1 MQGKSGQASHVAPA
15 VARASDAFALEAL
28 DAPGASPAGAGEPA
42 AQAEVVRLV
51 NEVLATAIRERASDI
66 HFEPFE
72 HEFRVRCRVDGALR
86 ETMAPPPALARP
98 VISRL
103 KVLANVNLAE
113 RRVPQDGRIRMTLG
127 GQAADFR
134 LSTLPTQFGESV
146 VLRVLD
152 QAAGRLELAEIGL
165 PEPVLAGVSAVLERP
180 HGMFIVTGPTG
191 SGKTTTLYS
200 CLKRLNT
207 TAAKLLTIEDPVE
220 YEIEGIMQVAVN
232 PVANLTFARALR
244 TFLRQ
249 DPDVVMVGEIR
260 DTETAQIGIQAALT
274 GHLVLATLH
283 TNDAPSAMTRLADL
297 GVEPFL
303 LASTVEAV
311 LAQRLLRRVCPDC
324 REAYE
329 PTAALRAQ
337 VGLIPEQGSGEMFYR
352 ATGCL
357 ACRQTGYRGRLG
369 LFEFLPLTDRLRELV
384 AEGAPLMELRR
395 QATEEGMVALREA
408 GLRAARGGETTLEE
422 ILKYT

>member
-1 MQGKSGQASHVAPA
+1 MQGEPGQTSPSHSASAP
-15 VARASDAFALEAL
+15 EAL
-28 DAPGASPAGAGEPA
+28 DAPDGASAAPGDAGGPP
-42 AQAEVVRLV
+42 EVIRFV
-51 NEVLATAIRERASDI
+51 NDVLARAVQQRASDV

-86 ETMAPPPALARP
+86 ETASPPLALARP

-127 GQAADFR
+127 GQAVDFR

-152 QAAGRLELAEIGL
+152 QTAGRLGLEEIGL
-165 PEPVLAGVSAVLERP
+165 PEALLAGVAGVLARP

-232 PVANLTFARALR
+232 PAADLTFARALR

-249 DPDVVMVGEIR
+249 DPDIVMVGEIR
-260 DTETAQIGIQAALT
+260 DTETAQIGVQAALT

-311 LAQRLLRRVCPDC
+311 LAQRLLRRLCTAC
-324 REAYE
+324 RASYE
-329 PTAALRAQ
+329 PSAALRAQ
-337 VGLIPEQGSGEMFYR
+337 VGPEHAKTEAGPFHCAVGCAACQGS
-352 ATGCL
+352 
-357 ACRQTGYRGRLG
+357 GYRGRVG
-369 LFEFLPLTDRLRELV
+369 LFEFLPLTERLRELV
-384 AEGAPLMELRR
+384 ADGAPLMTLRQ
-395 QATEEGMVALREA
+395 QAAAEGLVSLREA
-408 GLRAARGGETTLEE
+408 GLRAARNGETTLEE
-422 ILKYT
+422 VLQYT